1 MRDGLLGAEAE
12 DIDIAVR
19 AEASTVGRLIASAF
33 SGSLAHVDEGLR
45 VARVSVDCGGW
56 SGYIDISSIQEDIG
70 RDLQRR
76 DFTINA
82 IALPLD
88 ATSAVGTEQQF
99 LDPLRGLDDLRC
111 GVIRMVSP
119 DALEEDPLRML
130 RGARLATKFGF
141 STEPETAGKIRSRAR
156 LISGVSPER
165 VRDELMRMLQLPNA
179 SEGLRLMDNLELLCA
194 VLPELEPAKG
204 VEQPKEH
211 YWDVFNHLLETVN
224 WVDGAFDENR
234 RNTLPFSDLPR
245 FQGIGDYFSGHVS
258 DGFDRLAFLRL
269 AALLHDVAKPETKTI
284 EASGRIRFLG
294 HHTEGAETAR
304 SILRRLRFGN
314 RGVEHVAGMVRHHLR
329 PRQMAEKGEMPSKRA
344 LYRYYRYVGEV
355 ALDTLYLN
363 SADYLAARGPL
374 LERDDWLNHCE
385 LIQHNLD
392 GKFVSQRHG
401 SSDLRKT
408 LTKLV
413 SGYDIIDRFALA
425 PGPEIG
431 RLLEKVR
438 EAQAT
443 GEINT
448 TEQALELVRA
458 SLERGGNGA

>member
-12 DIDIAVR
+12 DIDIAVH
-19 AEASTVGRLIASAF
+19 AEASTVGRLIANAF

-45 VARVSVDCGGW
+45 VARVSVDGGGW

-88 ATSAVGTEQQF
+88 ATPAVGTEQQF

-211 YWDVFNHLLETVN
+211 FWDVFNHLVETVN

-245 FQGIGDYFSGHVS
+245 FQGMGDYFSGHVS

-294 HHTEGAETAR
+294 HHTEGAEMAR
-304 SILRRLRFGN
+304 NILRRLRFGN